1 MLLVRGWANRALPPR
16 KSVERQ
22 GSVGQRLPFQLR
34 SYSPE
39 QAWTGTGPARVRV
52 PPFYCTVSRE
62 KLPVAS
68 HRIAQH
74 THTRTRT
81 AADRQT
87 DRQSYCGKEA
97 QLERGR
103 YTPSS
108 SSSCCCYPQSPPRT
122 DRGEGRGMGR
132 PPLLSCESMVIP
144 KSRQTRKKG
153 PRRPGEGIG
162 GAAQRVVGHVHPFVA
177 HRGKGKEEGEKT
189 RPTACRGAHSS
200 SVFFCRCCPAL
211 PVMRI
216 IPASRRMA
224 STTRT
229 VQRQRQRHKHEGE
242 RALSR
247 PRRRG
252 RPFRQHL
259 VRPGCRRGTVVSM

>member
-34 SYSPE
+34 SYRPE

-87 DRQSYCGKEA
+87 GRQSYCGKEA

-103 YTPSS
+103 LHPSFSS
-108 SSSCCCYPQSPPRT
+108 SSSCYPQSPPRT
-122 DRGEGRGMGR
+122 DRGDGRGMGR

-144 KSRQTRKKG
+144 KVPPNKKKKG
-153 PRRPGEGIG
+153 QGDPGKGSAAQHKGSLAMYTPSLRTEGRARRKGKDPAHCLPRRAQQLRFFLSV
-162 GAAQRVVGHVHPFVA
+162 AA
-177 HRGKGKEEGEKT
+177 
-189 RPTACRGAHSS
+189 
-200 SVFFCRCCPAL
+200 AL
-211 PVMRI
+211 PFPLCASYLH
-216 IPASRRMA
+216 PAGWQAQHGLCSGSGSGI
-224 STTRT
+224 ST
-229 VQRQRQRHKHEGE
+229 
-242 RALSR
+242 RAKGLC
-247 PRRRG
+247 
-252 RPFRQHL
+252 
-259 VRPGCRRGTVVSM
+259 PGHGAGDARFVSTL